1 MKKRLF
7 ISFFITLIIAAAT
20 CVVFITPSFSA
31 EAVKETVKDSD
42 KKKEKRYEFERKD
55 KKKEQQKLLE
65 KLKQDK
71 TKVELAIGNTK
82 MLIDKSRNMPYL
94 PELYLRLSELYIEK
108 ARVVFFIRRNEGV
121 SQGSD
126 ALDSLEANTLK
137 NQAIETYHR
146 ILNDFPDYHSRDKI
160 HFFLAHEYRE
170 MNQIPEM
177 VEQYRAIITKYPK
190 SPYTPESFL
199 LLGDHFISKQDLDM
213 AIRHYTKVL
222 DYPESSAIVIARYKL
237 AWSHVNNRD
246 FEKAIKLFEQ
256 SVAANA
262 PGQEIDVDT
271 YKRVD
276 IKLESLVD
284 MAYCYPEVYKDHT
297 PQAALDY
304 FKKYSWS
311 RQVFTYVL
319 EKLGSRYM
327 AKKKHRHAV
336 EIYRKLAELQHD
348 EERLLEYARNIVECV
363 QTLGDFKNA
372 DRDVSIIVSAL
383 KKQACSVHV
392 KDEEK
397 AADLK
402 NYEAY
407 ARNIV
412 THLHKKAREEKS
424 SERYNVA
431 SDAYKAYLDF
441 FEDSPVYT
449 DMLSNYAEALF
460 ASGRFLEAGRQ
471 YERLVARMAIPVKKE
486 NPEEAKK
493 ADDTKNTADKGKEG
507 DAKKVAAVVVAT
519 QAKDEDTPDRKE
531 LLDSAVVS
539 YYNALK
545 KKDDLN
551 YYEIAYARGGL
562 RENGNLYVKEFPGSP
577 RVPDILFNIAWIAF
591 DDGKY
596 DDAINEFKAFIVKYT
611 QGKAAESAVHLTL
624 DAYHLKEDFAGLVEF
639 GRKVIQDSRFPEKVR
654 KDVAEV
660 IKASESRIV
669 SNLTIDAMNDW
680 ELGKQSIE
688 DVVEKNKDTGLGEQ
702 ALHALIVSSKDK
714 GKLDTVF
721 SAGYK
726 LIKYFPE
733 SEHSADVLAI
743 MIDCAVSAS
752 QYRVTAR
759 YLEEFARRLPK
770 HEKTPEFIRQAGEIR
785 KTMGQDKLAAED
797 FMMYLDRTS
806 KKTPGRPAVMFD
818 IYECAKKSGD
828 MAKAINVL
836 ERGLGEMPPVDRVR
850 ALSLSAEYYREKG
863 DFKEALDQRKDAIK
877 EFKQGFVKDSPDM
890 AAAYAAMTFNA
901 VHGSYDTYMKTKLA
915 GVIDDTIV
923 AEKAKLLENLES
935 GYASVI
941 TCQSPE
947 WVLKACYYSY
957 AINKEFSDFL
967 KDSPLPEGLADDQK
981 EQYKK
986 LIAEQAGNYMTKADQ
1001 YLKTGKTQSE
1011 KWGIMNSEISGLF
1024 SGNTRTVGNFSGK
1037 TGITEIA
1044 EQFLKDEELNQ
1055 AHYTMFKD
1063 SKNVDLMMNLA
1074 DLYFERGDYPQ
1085 ARLLA
1090 WKVVEQSKNKALKT
1104 RADKLIGVSNLFIGD
1119 DDQARESFKDVLAA
1133 NPEDVDTL
1141 INLAALLK
1149 HYHQDAEADAIYKT
1163 LPKNLNL
1170 SGSNHRIHPVARD
1183 MYNGF
1188 SQK

>member
-1 MKKRLF
+1 MLTAAIF
-7 ISFFITLIIAAAT
+7 LAWSFPCFAAETEKAPEKT
-20 CVVFITPSFSA
+20 
-31 EAVKETVKDSD
+31 EQKKET
-42 KKKEKRYEFERKD
+42 RYEYERKD
-55 KKKEQQKLLE
+55 KKKEQQKLVE

-108 ARVVFFIRRNEGV
+108 ARIVFIIRKNEGV
-121 SQGSD
+121 SQGSE

-137 NQAIETYHR
+137 NQAIETYLR
-146 ILNDFPDYHSRDKI
+146 ILNDFPDYPSRDKI

-170 MNQIPEM
+170 LNQIPEM
-177 VEQYRAIITKYPK
+177 VSHYRDIIKKYPQ
-190 SPYTPESFL
+190 SPYTPESYL
-199 LLGDHFISKQDLDM
+199 LLGDHFISKQDLTM

-222 DYPESSAIVIARYKL
+222 DYPTSSAIVIARYKL

-246 FEKAIKLFEQ
+246 FEKAISLFEQ
-256 SVAANA
+256 SVATSE

-284 MAYCYPEVYKDHT
+284 MAYCYPEVYKDHS
-297 PQAALDY
+297 PEAALAY

-311 RQVFTYVL
+311 RQVYAYVL

-327 AKKKHRHAV
+327 AKKKYRHGV
-336 EIYRKLAELQHD
+336 EIFRTLASLRHD
-348 EERLLEYARNIVECV
+348 EDQLLEYARNIVECV
-363 QTLGDFKNA
+363 QALSDYKNA
-372 DRDVSIIVSAL
+372 DKDVEIIVRAL
-383 KKQACSVHV
+383 TKEKYTIHV

-402 NYEAY
+402 DYEAY

-412 THLHKKAREEKS
+412 THLHTRARNDKS
-424 SERYNVA
+424 TDSYRIA
-431 SDAYKAYLDF
+431 ADAYKVYLDF
-441 FEDSPVYT
+441 FENSPVYT

-460 ASGRFLEAGRQ
+460 ASNRFLEAGKQ
-471 YERLVARMAIPVKKE
+471 YERLIARIAQPVKPEPVEAAKEIGKEKGNETDTKTAAIPVKDVKKE
-486 NPEEAKK
+486 
-493 ADDTKNTADKGKEG
+493 DSD
-507 DAKKVAAVVVAT
+507 V
-519 QAKDEDTPDRKE
+519 PDRKE
-531 LLDSAVVS
+531 LLDSVVIS

-551 YYEIAYARGGL
+551 YYDVAYARSGL
-562 RENGNLYVKEFPGSP
+562 KENGNLFVKENPTSP
-577 RVPDILFNIAWIAF
+577 RVPDILFNVAWIAY

-596 DDAINEFKAFIVKYT
+596 DDAIKEFGDFIAKYT

-624 DAYHLKEDFAGLVEF
+624 DAYHLKEDFSGLVEF
-639 GRKVIQDSRFPEKVR
+639 GRKVVQDTRFPEKVR
-654 KDVAEV
+654 KDVADV

-688 DVVEKNKDTGLGEQ
+688 DVVEKNKETGLGEQ

-726 LIKYFPE
+726 LIKYYPE

-743 MIDCAVSAS
+743 MIDCSVSAS

-770 HEKTPEFIRQAGEIR
+770 HAKTPEFIRQAAEIR
-785 KTMGQDKLAAED
+785 KSMGQNRLAAED
-797 FMMYLDRTS
+797 FMMVLDRTP
-806 KKTPGRPAVMFD
+806 KKTPGRTEVMFG

-828 MAKAINVL
+828 VSRAVDVL
-836 ERGLGEMPPVDRVR
+836 IKGLGEMQPSERVR
-850 ALSLSAEYYREKG
+850 ALSLAAEYAREKG
-863 DFKEALDQRKDAIK
+863 DYKEALSYRKDAIK
-877 EFKQGFVKDSPDM
+877 EFKPGYVKQDPDM
-890 AAAYAAMTFNA
+890 AEAYAAMTFNA
-901 VHGSYDTYMKTKLA
+901 VQGSYDTYMKTRLS
-915 GVIDDTIV
+915 GVIDDAVV

-941 TCQSPE
+941 ACQSPE
-947 WVLKACYYSY
+947 YVLKACYFAYE
-957 AINKEFSDFL
+957 INKEFSVFL
-967 KDSPLPEGLADDQK
+967 KNSPLPEGLSDEQKDQYRKLVDDQ
-981 EQYKK
+981 
-986 LIAEQAGNYMTKADQ
+986 AASYMTKGEQ
-1001 YLKTGKTQSE
+1001 YLTTGKTQAE
-1011 KWGIMNSEISGLF
+1011 KWGLLHSEIAGLYSG
-1024 SGNTRTVGNFSGK
+1024 TRKTAGNFGGK
-1037 TGITEIA
+1037 TEGSEIA

-1055 AHYTMFKD
+1055 AHYTMFHD
-1063 SKNVDLMMNLA
+1063 RKNPELMMNLA
-1074 DLYFERGDYPQ
+1074 DLYAERGDYPQ

-1090 WKVVEQSKNKALKT
+1090 FKAVELGKGKSLKI
-1104 RADKLIGVSNLFIGD
+1104 RADKLIGVADLYIGD
-1119 DDQARESFKDVLAA
+1119 DIAARQAFKDVLAE
-1133 NPEDVDTL
+1133 NPEDTDAL

-1149 HYHQDAEADAIYKT
+1149 HYHHDTEADAIYKT
-1163 LPKNLNL
+1163 LPGNLNL
-1170 SGSNHRIHPVARD
+1170 SESNRRIHPVARD
-1183 MYNGF
+1183 MYHGF
-1188 SQK
+1188 SRK